1 MVGDRT
7 LALADNWAYLRLELS
22 WLDRLL
28 RLAVARQRQDVKEVE
43 KVAKSK
49 ADQATSH
56 WWKGL
61 ITTEKQIGNDDKHQP
76 QPNIPGLTNPPPKN
90 SYQQQLEARI
100 QASYAQGIV
109 LGLPSL
115 RDRAALTLFEKNLVI
130 ISLAPEVNRR
140 YGQLYGYLQG
150 TEAERLPTVDLV
162 FRLLCRNDTD
172 WRDARTRLTS
182 NSPLIELGLVE
193 ILDDNAQTLLERRLK
208 LNVQLV
214 NYLLAASPDPQVLS
228 SLVQKQNRK
237 KLSSILEISQ
247 TPKYWSELIL
257 PAAQLSA
264 LQHLCKQWQLQSQ
277 VDVVWG
283 MRGNESAGVVVLLT
297 GASGT
302 GKTTAAQA
310 IAHRLQKPLVTTDL
324 ALLDRSAHKQVW
336 AEIIATSPTV
346 LLVKSA
352 QEWLGRNGT
361 LTATEINQFIKARS
375 SQHCITLLTV
385 ERRQTVKPSMVRQLD
400 QIIEFPLPHEGA
412 RLQLWQQAF
421 PAQVPLDPDIDWQFL
436 ARHWSLSGGEIKAL
450 ARQAAFYAVAESPLT
465 SVKTSHLIRAW
476 EQKYQKTG
484 TRSRRSC

>member
-1 MVGDRT
+1 MVGNQT
-7 LALADNWAYLRLELS
+7 LALADNWAYLRVELS

-56 WWKGL
+56 WWKGI
-61 ITTEKQIGNDDKHQP
+61 ITLEKQIGNDDKHQP

-193 ILDDNAQTLLERRLK
+193 LLDDNAQTLLERRLK

-214 NYLLAASPDPQVLS
+214 NYLLAASPDPQVLE
-228 SLVQKQNRK
+228 SLVKKQNKK
-237 KLSSILEISQ
+237 KLPSILEINQ
-247 TPKYWSELIL
+247 AQKHWSDLIL
-257 PAAQLSA
+257 PASQLGS
-264 LQHLCKQWQLQSQ
+264 LQHLCRQWQLQSQ

-283 MRGNESAGVVVLLT
+283 MKGNERAGTVVLLT
-297 GASGT
+297 GAAGT

-310 IAHRLQKPLVTTDL
+310 IAHSLQKPLFSTDL
-324 ALLDRSAHKQVW
+324 ALLDSYAQKQVW
-336 AEIIATSPTV
+336 AEIMATSPTV

-361 LTATEINQFIKARS
+361 LSATQINQFMHQRS
-375 SQHCITLLTV
+375 SQHGITLLTV
-385 ERRQTVKPSMVRQLD
+385 ERRQTVKPSIVRQLD
-400 QIIEFPLPHEGA
+400 RIIEFPLPHEDA
-412 RLQLWQQAF
+412 RLRLWQQAF
-421 PAQVPLDPDIDWQFL
+421 PAQVPLDPEIDWQFL
-436 ARHWSLSGGEIKAL
+436 AQRWRLSGGQIKEL

-465 SVKTSHLIRAW
+465 SVKTSHLLQAW

-484 TRSRRSC
+484 TRKHRSC

>member
-1 MVGDRT
+1 MVGNQT
-7 LALADNWAYLRLELS
+7 LALADNWAYLRLELN

-28 RLAVARQRQDVKEVE
+28 RLAVARQRQDVKEVD

-49 ADQATSH
+49 ADHVTNH

-61 ITTEKQIGNDDKHQP
+61 ITLEKQIGNDDKHQP
-76 QPNIPGLTNPPPKN
+76 QPNIPGLTNPPPQN

-100 QASYAQGIV
+100 KASYAQGIV
-109 LGLPSL
+109 LGLPEL
-115 RDRAALTLFEKNLVI
+115 RSRAALTLFEKNLVL

-150 TEAERLPTVDLV
+150 MEGESLPTVDLV

-172 WRDARTRLTS
+172 WREARTRLTS
-182 NSPLIELGLVE
+182 SCPLIELGLVE
-193 ILDDNAQTLLERRLK
+193 LLDANAQTLLERRLK
-208 LNVQLV
+208 LDSLLV
-214 NYLLAASPDPQVLS
+214 NYLLAASPDPQVLE
-228 SLVQKQNRK
+228 SLVLAK
-237 KLSSILEISQ
+237 KKTLPSLLEISRI
-247 TPKYWSELIL
+247 PKQWSDLIL
-257 PAAQLSA
+257 PAEQLGS
-264 LQHLCKQWQLQSQ
+264 LQHLCRQWQLQSQ

-283 MRGNESAGVVVLLT
+283 MNRNGMAGVVVLLT
-297 GASGT
+297 GAAGT

-310 IAHRLQKPLVTTDL
+310 IAHSLQRPLVTTDL

-336 AEIIATSPTV
+336 AEIMATSPTV

-361 LTATEINQFIKARS
+361 LTATELNQFMHQRS
-375 SQHCITLLTV
+375 SQHSITLLTV
-385 ERRQTVKPSMVRQLD
+385 EQRQTVKPSIVRQLD
-400 QIIEFPLPHEGA
+400 QSIEFPLPDEGD
-412 RLQLWQQAF
+412 RLRLWQQAF

-436 ARHWSLSGGEIKAL
+436 AQRWRLSGGEIKEL

-465 SVKTSHLIRAW
+465 SVKTSHMLRAW

-484 TRSRRSC
+484 PRRLRSC